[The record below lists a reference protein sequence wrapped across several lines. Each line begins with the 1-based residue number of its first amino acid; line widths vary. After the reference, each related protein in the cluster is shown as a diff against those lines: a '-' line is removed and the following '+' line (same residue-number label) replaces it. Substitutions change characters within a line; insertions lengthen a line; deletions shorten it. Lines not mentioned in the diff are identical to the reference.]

1 MDKTDRIKKTKVKPF
16 LIEGTGKKGC
26 WRVPAESETVDRAPR
41 RRPGK
46 GGRCSLLA
54 LSINRYICISLYSHR
69 ASSSRA
75 KRLACQVAKALME
88 ALEAGSPLPFA
99 QPPRNRIL

>member
-1 MDKTDRIKKTKVKPF
+1 M
-16 LIEGTGKKGC
+16 
-26 WRVPAESETVDRAPR
+26 DRAPR

-54 LSINRYICISLYSHR
+54 LSINRYIKQRPCISLYSHR

-99 QPPRNRIL
+99 QPPRNRILLKSDEPISKMCFCFTKTLARGRPLDP